1 MVYQEETLKNVIR
14 SVTRNGR
21 SIILTAILALI
32 LVYLFSIIGFLFFR
46 DDFQLEVENMN
57 NNNNDPNNI
66 DIDIKQSKLF
76 SNIDPRLMQSSELS
90 YNFDQLD
97 NVTDEFTFNGP
108 SYNVYEMNKKSF
120 LFRRHIQMHCEQNEL
135 SDYCYKMNVNDQYQ
149 PTMQIKYVNE
159 HENENLIKKPIN
171 EEDETSKER
180 ACDSLLMCIIT
191 TVNHGLR
198 NGGGIGDVLR
208 SPSSNEPLFVAR
220 VIYDLL
226 FFFIVIIIILNL
238 IFGVIIDT
246 FADLRSE
253 KQQKEEILRNTCFI
267 CGQ

>member
-1 MVYQEETLKNVIR
+1 M
-14 SVTRNGR
+14 
-21 SIILTAILALI
+21 TALLALI
-32 LVYLFSIIGFLFFR
+32 LVYLFSIIGYLFFR
-46 DDFQLEVENMN
+46 DDFLLEVDVVTTNPPLQMANEKFLQQMNHSESANHHYRKQNFSNQRQFNGVLYNIYQMN
-57 NNNNDPNNI
+57 N
-66 DIDIKQSKLF
+66 
-76 SNIDPRLMQSSELS
+76 E
-90 YNFDQLD
+90 
-97 NVTDEFTFNGP
+97 
-108 SYNVYEMNKKSF
+108 SF
-120 LFRRHIQMHCEQNEL
+120 LFNRYNNNSHRKWE
-135 SDYCYKMNVNDQYQ
+135 YCLNDDDNQTKDCVADVVYRQNDQNNM
-149 PTMQIKYVNE
+149 PTEMNSNHI
-159 HENENLIKKPIN
+159 I
-171 EEDETSKER
+171 EDDGDDDHTVKER

-208 SPSSNEPLFVAR
+208 SPSSNESLFVAR

-267 CGQ
+267 CGMCID